1 MNKKRNAGVTLV
13 EAMIVIAIIG
23 IIAALA
29 VPSYQKLIERNRLKE
44 AAEGLKSD
52 MLFARTEAIKRS
64 QDLRMSFVLAAGGN
78 PWCYGLDDAATTCAC
93 GTAGDCALKEISGGQ
108 FQNVNLASASFSGNL
123 ITTFW
128 FRRGTANAG
137 FACLSTP
144 NYKLRVTV
152 SDTGRVSMCTNSD
165 ATAISGY
172 PTCPVGQQC

>member
-1 MNKKRNAGVTLV
+1 MKKLGSSGFTLLELMV
-13 EAMIVIAIIG
+13 VVAIIG

-52 MLFARTEAIKRS
+52 MQFARTEAIKRS

-93 GTAGDCALKEISGGQ
+93 GTDGDCALKAISGGQ
-108 FQNVNLASASFSGNL
+108 FQNVNLPSVSFSGNL

-128 FRRGTANAG
+128 FRRGEANAG

-152 SDTGRVSMCTNSD
+152 SNTGRVTMCTNND
-165 ATAISGY
+165 ATAMSGFS
-172 PTCPVGQQC
+172 TCPIGQQC